1 MQKTMKRVLAFMLS
15 LLMVVSMGLPTN
27 AIAKTVKKTVKTT
40 AATTYQTKIEFEE
53 ANRFEQNGRNRIDK
67 SMFSGYSGDGYVYL
81 EAGWGEVNFTVPQDG
96 NYKIT
101 IATNADSY
109 KENWLY
115 LDDNGAGTLKTSGN
129 KWQTDTQTVYLTKGT
144 HKFGVSANWGYT
156 ALDYVTV
163 ESVDSIVT
171 EPEKP
176 DTGDTDKPG
185 SGETENPDTGDS
197 DDYAKVIEF
206 EDANRFEANGSN
218 KIANDQFSGYSGSG
232 YLYLVSGWGEVNF
245 TVPADGEYKITIASN
260 ADSYKEN

>member
-1 MQKTMKRVLAFMLS
+1 M
-15 LLMVVSMGLPTN
+15 
-27 AIAKTVKKTVKTT
+27 
-40 AATTYQTKIEFEE
+40 
-53 ANRFEQNGRNRIDK
+53 
-67 SMFSGYSGDGYVYL
+67 
-81 EAGWGEVNFTVPQDG
+81 PQDG

-197 DDYAKVIEF
+197 DNYAKVILF
-206 EDANRFEANGSN
+206 EPFASKRLASSN
-218 KIANDQFSGYSGSG
+218 S
-232 YLYLVSGWGEVNF
+232 
-245 TVPADGEYKITIASN
+245 ITLA
-260 ADSYKEN
+260 